1 MAINQ
6 PQRRLT
12 GDAPVEFMETRMT
25 LPDGP
30 VFVNALDSFLPKEE
44 VAEQARKE

>member
-1 MAINQ
+1 MEIDP

-25 LPDGP
+25 IPENV
-30 VFVNALDSFLPKEE
+30 VFVNEVDRFLPKQE
-44 VAEQARKE
+44 AEGQARKV